1 MHREHLALL
10 TLTIVSVPAHPQL
23 QVPMLSYASPPI
35 LALEIHMKFTVSGL
49 TLAAALAIG
58 ALAGPANADLAD
70 RKMLTNV
77 EAKNAMKAAIDE
89 ATKNNWKVVIAIT
102 DDAGRLVLLER
113 MDGVQAG
120 SINIAQGKART
131 SALFNR
137 NSALFEE
144 ALKTRPALVTLGENM
159 LQGGVPIFANGQII
173 GAIGVSGVT
182 SAQDEQIAKAGV
194 AAIKGADAPK

>member
-1 MHREHLALL
+1 
-10 TLTIVSVPAHPQL
+10 
-23 QVPMLSYASPPI
+23 
-35 LALEIHMKFTVSGL
+35 MKFSVSGL
-49 TLAAALAIG
+49 TLAAVLAIG
-58 ALAGPANADLAD
+58 AFTAPANADLAD

-89 ATKNNWKVVIAIT
+89 ATKNNWKVVIAIM
-102 DDAGRLVLLER
+102 DDGGRLMLLER

-159 LQGGVPIFANGQII
+159 LQGGVPIFVNGIII
-173 GAIGVSGVT
+173 GSIGVSGVT

>member
-1 MHREHLALL
+1 MKF
-10 TLTIVSVPAHPQL
+10 SVPA
-23 QVPMLSYASPPI
+23 LSLATA
-35 LALEIHMKFTVSGL
+35 LALCGM
-49 TLAAALAIG
+49 
-58 ALAGPANADLAD
+58 AGSANADLAD

-77 EAKNAMKAAIDE
+77 AAKNAMKAAVDE
-89 ATKNNWKVVIAIT
+89 AVKNNWKVVIAIT

-131 SALFNR
+131 SANFNR

-144 ALKTRPALVTLGENM
+144 AIKTRPALATLGENL
-159 LQGGVPIFANGQII
+159 LQGGVPIFANGIII

>member
-1 MHREHLALL
+1 LQIESAAAA
-10 TLTIVSVPAHPQL
+10 PAHGRWW
-23 QVPMLSYASPPI
+23 SATHHANI
-35 LALEIHMKFTVSGL
+35 TLALEIPMKFSVSGL
-49 TLAAALAIG
+49 SLAVALAFG
-58 ALAGPANADLAD
+58 ACAGPANADLAD

-89 ATKNNWKVVIAIT
+89 AVKNNWKVVIAIT

-120 SINIAQGKART
+120 SIGIAQGKART

-137 NSALFEE
+137 NSAMFEE
-144 ALKTRPALVTLGENM
+144 ALKNRPALATLGENM
-159 LQGGVPIFANGQII
+159 LQGGVPIFASGQII

-182 SAQDEQIAKAGV
+182 SQQDEQIAKAGV